1 MGAVRTLALRREPG
15 TWALIASL
23 VRPSPVS
30 ASSSSLIGALLLA
43 GELGGL
49 CFRMLNIRAAGWPCT
64 RSGARHV
71 SDRRE
76 HGHAPATVIQLGLR
90 ARPSSRPLEGREA
103 LGSCVRQR
111 TYDRTHGRVSY
122 LSLLSPRVSSREAF
136 TSPSPDVMQQNWSPS
151 AMSAMEASVA
161 SSVDPFD
168 SPDLDPVRV
177 SSRRLQPPRPLADVA
192 GALGFGSVRACCS
205 GRAWDPARRDRR
217 YT

>member
-136 TSPSPDVMQQNWSPS
+136 TSPSPRSDSAELVTFCHVCHGGERGLKRGPLRLSGPGSGACLFPAAATSAPS
-151 AMSAMEASVA
+151 
-161 SSVDPFD
+161 
-168 SPDLDPVRV
+168 
-177 SSRRLQPPRPLADVA
+177 
-192 GALGFGSVRACCS
+192 C
-205 GRAWDPARRDRR
+205 
-217 YT
+217 